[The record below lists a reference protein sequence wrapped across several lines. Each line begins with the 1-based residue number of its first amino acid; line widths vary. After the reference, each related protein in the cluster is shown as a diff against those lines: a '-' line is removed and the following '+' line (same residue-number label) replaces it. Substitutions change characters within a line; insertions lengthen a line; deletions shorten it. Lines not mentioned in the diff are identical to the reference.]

1 MDVVEGQ
8 ETAVERRYCGGGRGG
23 GGGGRRGG
31 ADGGGEVVQLE
42 GALLD
47 VLDEEVPLVLG
58 RLAVLGADDAGGPV
72 QVEHVDQLL
81 LLLLQ
86 LLDLG
91 LQVGVDAL
99 QLLRLL
105 SRRRRRSR

>member
-1 MDVVEGQ
+1 ME
-8 ETAVERRYCGGGRGG
+8 
-23 GGGGRRGG
+23 
-31 ADGGGEVVQLE
+31 LE

-58 RLAVLGADDAGGPV
+58 RLAVLGPDDAGGPV

-86 LLDLG
+86 VLDLS

-105 SRRRRRSR
+105 QEVIHIIIIIIIIETTV